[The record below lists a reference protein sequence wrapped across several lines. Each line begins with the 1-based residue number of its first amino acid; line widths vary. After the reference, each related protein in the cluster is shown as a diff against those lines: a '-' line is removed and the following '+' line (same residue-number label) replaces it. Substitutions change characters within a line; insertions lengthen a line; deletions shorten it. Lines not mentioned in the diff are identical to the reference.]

1 MINLRNREM
10 GYQIW
15 YEVWLYSRKKIDHEK
30 MKSKCGSSIGIEKSS
45 IRKNPQEHVSSI
57 FKHTNVKITLEGQ
70 RYLLV
75 VICIATYN

>member
-1 MINLRNREM
+1 MMNLRNREM

-30 MKSKCGSSIGIEKSS
+30 MKRKCGSSIRIGKSS
-45 IRKNPQEHVSSI
+45 IRKNPEEHVASI